1 LGFKNGVMAYDEK
14 LSDRIREALADV
26 PSVEEKKMFGGI
38 CYMVDG
44 KMCVGVVK
52 DEMMCRIDPDIYE
65 EALKK
70 RGCREMDFAGKPMEG
85 YVYVSAE
92 GMQTK
97 EQFDYWINLCLEY
110 NPKAKSSKKKTSK

>member
-1 LGFKNGVMAYDEK
+1 MAYDEK
-14 LSDRIREALADV
+14 LSDRIREALSNV
-26 PSVEEKKMFGGI
+26 PSVEEKLMFGGV

-52 DEMMCRIDPDIYE
+52 DEMMCRIGTEVYE
-65 EALKK
+65 EALAK

-85 YVYVSAE
+85 YVYVNAD

-97 EQFDYWINLCLEY
+97 EQFDYWIGLCLAY
-110 NPKAKSSKKKTSK
+110 NPKAKASKKKTAK